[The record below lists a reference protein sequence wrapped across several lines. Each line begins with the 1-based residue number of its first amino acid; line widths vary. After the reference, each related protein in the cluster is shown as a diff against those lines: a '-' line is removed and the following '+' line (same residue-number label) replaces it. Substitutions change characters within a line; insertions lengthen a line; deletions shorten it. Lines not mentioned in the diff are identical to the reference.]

1 VFGVAVL
8 ASVFSSHGSYAS
20 GHAFVSGIV
29 PALWVGVAV
38 LGAFALLVAI
48 APWQSRA
55 TAPAHASG
63 SETQPRP

>member
-1 VFGVAVL
+1 
-8 ASVFSSHGSYAS
+8 
-20 GHAFVSGIV
+20 
-29 PALWVGVAV
+29 V